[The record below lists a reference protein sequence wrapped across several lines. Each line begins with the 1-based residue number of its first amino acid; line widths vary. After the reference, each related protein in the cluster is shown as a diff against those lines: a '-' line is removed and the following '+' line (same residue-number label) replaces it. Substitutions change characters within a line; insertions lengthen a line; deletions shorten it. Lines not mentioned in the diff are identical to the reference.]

1 MMDEQSKFKE
11 VLASVTIRAEE
22 NGGKLSAEEAKELL
36 KDMEF
41 NDEQMSM
48 IYAYLASKG
57 YVVEGAVLPEKEQE
71 PYTEEEEE
79 FLEQYRK
86 DMKSMRRQ
94 TEEALQE
101 LFSAALTGEQEA
113 IRLLTEHY
121 MEKVLAVAEE
131 YAHRGMLIQDLIQEG
146 NIGLL
151 MGLHG
156 TADAEHGELTED
168 YLEREIRKT
177 IRAAMDEQ
185 SGETRVGEEV
195 TGKLNKLADSITE
208 LTEDLGREVSP
219 EELSVFLDMP
229 LDEIEDLLRIAGDTI
244 EVDRQEQK

>member
-11 VLASVTIRAEE
+11 ALASVTIRAEE

-94 TEEALQE
+94 TEEVLQE
-101 LFSAALTGEQEA
+101 LFSAALAGEQEA
-113 IRLLTEHY
+113 IRPADRTLY
-121 MEKVLAVAEE
+121 
-131 YAHRGMLIQDLIQEG
+131 GEG
-146 NIGLL
+146 TCCCRRVCTSWHADSGSDS
-151 MGLHG
+151 GGKYRTSHG
-156 TADAEHGELTED
+156 TS
-168 YLEREIRKT
+168 RCC
-177 IRAAMDEQ
+177 
-185 SGETRVGEEV
+185 
-195 TGKLNKLADSITE
+195 
-208 LTEDLGREVSP
+208 
-219 EELSVFLDMP
+219 
-229 LDEIEDLLRIAGDTI
+229 
-244 EVDRQEQK
+244 